1 MRHLQHHGDNHRA
14 NHNVNHNVNHSDSH
28 NKRPKLVKSVFSM
41 GCFLSF
47 GAIIIFTGLNT
58 QDTQSILTG
67 ANSSLGVWSSP
78 TDYSGDY
85 SGDYSTNDSL
95 DSMGSSDG
103 ASETDSLDTDP
114 S

>member
-1 MRHLQHHGDNHRA
+1 MRHLQNHGDNHR
-14 NHNVNHNVNHSDSH
+14 VNHSDSH
-28 NKRPKLVKSVFSM
+28 NRRPKLIKSVLSM

-85 SGDYSTNDSL
+85 STNDSL

-103 ASETDSLDTDP
+103 ASETDSLDIDP